1 MEYIYNASFNVFVLL
16 ILASVS
22 IVSVGIYWLF
32 FSLLWL
38 ISLFLCMPCNVFF
51 FSFFFCFVISDWKLY
66 IMHFTFLDAG
76 YFCIP
81 INILEFCSGIQLNYL
96 ASCFEGFLDRIRA
109 VLSLGMIIL
118 YYWGEAPL
126 STLPKALRF
135 IQFSVY
141 WWEWV
146 IFLGSWEHLG
156 PFLVVLSLTL
166 VTFLTCMCWSV
177 LFWTLKRHL
186 L

>member
-1 MEYIYNASFNVFVLL
+1 
-16 ILASVS
+16 
-22 IVSVGIYWLF
+22 
-32 FSLLWL
+32 
-38 ISLFLCMPCNVFF
+38 
-51 FSFFFCFVISDWKLY
+51 
-66 IMHFTFLDAG
+66 MHFTFLDAG

-81 INILEFCSGIQLNYL
+81 INILEFCSRMQLNYL
-96 ASCFEGFLDRIRA
+96 ASCCEGLLDRIRA

-118 YYWGEAPL
+118 YYWRETPL

-135 IQFSVY
+135 IRFSVY

-146 IFLGSWEHLG
+146 IFSASWEHLG

-177 LFWTLKRHL
+177 LFWILKRHL
-186 L
+186 LYICEVLLSSSLPSIIFPANSSWFVLSKLLVPSPQLRDHSHHSS